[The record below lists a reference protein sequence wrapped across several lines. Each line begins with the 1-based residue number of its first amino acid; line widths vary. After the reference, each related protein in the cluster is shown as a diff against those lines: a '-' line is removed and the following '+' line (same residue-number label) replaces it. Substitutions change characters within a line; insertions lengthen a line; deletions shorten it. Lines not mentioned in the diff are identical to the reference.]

1 MQKWLIIL
9 PQKGD
14 TRRLALA
21 APKPDCEVTE
31 FSWRAFV
38 NNAGG
43 MSVMWRGGQGGGEQ
57 MTAVSGREQQ
67 VPFII
72 VTQESCQTR
81 QVGDADGGG
90 RAFVRHKD
98 K

>member
-43 MSVMWRGGQGGGEQ
+43 MSVMWRGGQGGG
-57 MTAVSGREQQ
+57 AGA
-67 VPFII
+67 
-72 VTQESCQTR
+72 
-81 QVGDADGGG
+81 DDGGIG
-90 RAFVRHKD
+90 PRTAGALHHRDTRKLPD
-98 K
+98 TAGG